1 MASQIVKIKNRDNQ
15 VTVGTLRSLLLL
27 IGLVALLGLI
37 FLGQNGQATLT
48 GQRARDLQAQLQR
61 IQREN
66 AQLEFEIAQL
76 SMPSR
81 IADRARALG
90 FRPATLS
97 QTVFVV
103 VKNYPTESKPVAAT
117 TAPTPAPPNDLT
129 TLWNNLLSFV
139 GLTPAGNTVEATGP

>member
-1 MASQIVKIKNRDNQ
+1 MASQIIKIKNRDSQ
-15 VTVGTLRSLLLL
+15 VSVGTLRSLLLL
-27 IGLVALLGLI
+27 VGLVALLGLI

-48 GQRARDLQAQLQR
+48 GHRAQDLQTQLQR

-117 TAPTPAPPNDLT
+117 TAPTPAPSNDLT
-129 TLWNNLLSFV
+129 MLWNNLLSFV